1 MDNKIFTKF
10 VMFIIKKLKLNY
22 CISKR
27 DKILYYENQNTMN
40 EVATDIS
47 NPNWN
52 KLETILKSVSDVIFE
67 IAEFYIDKKNSQW
80 WKTTEDCYPKQH

>member
-10 VMFIIKKLKLNY
+10 VMFVIKKLKLNY

-27 DKILYYENQNTMN
+27 DKILYYENKNTIN
-40 EVATDIS
+40 EVATNIS
-47 NPNWN
+47 NPNWI

-67 IAEFYIDKKNSQW
+67 IAKFYID
-80 WKTTEDCYPKQH
+80 